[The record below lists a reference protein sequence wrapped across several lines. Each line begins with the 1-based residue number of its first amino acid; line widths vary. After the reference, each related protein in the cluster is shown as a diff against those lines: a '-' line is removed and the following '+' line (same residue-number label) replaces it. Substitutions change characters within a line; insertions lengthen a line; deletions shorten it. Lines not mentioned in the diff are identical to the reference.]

1 MGDIINFEITIPTD
15 KEGFILLKCP
25 LCGELF
31 KLKLNDFEDDRIFNV
46 YCPSCGL
53 VSENYITE
61 DVLELAQKIIKNYA
75 NDIVEKSFKSLEK
88 SSKGIFKF
96 TSNIKRENEQPIML
110 RVEALEKKF
119 YACCKMEAKIK
130 PILKFSGSY
139 CPYCG
144 VKDYGIE

>member
-1 MGDIINFEITIPTD
+1 MRDIINFEITIPTD

-31 KLKLNDFEDDRIFNV
+31 KLKLSDFEDDRIFNI

-53 VSENYITE
+53 VSESYITE

-75 NDIVEKSFKSLEK
+75 SDIIEKSFKNLEK
-88 SSKGIFKF
+88 SSKGILKF
-96 TSNIKRENEQPIML
+96 TSNMKKENEQPIML

-119 YACCKMEAKIK
+119 YVCCKMEAKIK